1 MLHRLSSEIQHKE
14 REKYVRPHLCHAT
27 DTGLTPALCSS
38 DRCGQVRLQGKA
50 MHYEHDKLGF
60 AIATLIAWSLIFVG
74 AGLFA
79 IFA

>member
-1 MLHRLSSEIQHKE
+1 M
-14 REKYVRPHLCHAT
+14 
-27 DTGLTPALCSS
+27 G
-38 DRCGQVRLQGKA
+38 RCGFRGKA

>member
-1 MLHRLSSEIQHKE
+1 MLG
-14 REKYVRPHLCHAT
+14 PHLCHEN
-27 DTGLTPALCSS
+27 DTGLTPAFCSS